1 MNRLQKVV
9 ARTIEPNRRKFF
21 SLRRANR
28 SLVLVRKV
36 TADIVAEYPRLLELQ
51 EMLEY
56 AQQQGSVEYIGRLQ
70 ADMAGAVGRLQDLI
84 GELESIGVELCDF
97 GRGMVDF
104 PGFVAGREI
113 RFCWQFG
120 EERIGHWHLAHED
133 TTCRRPVAELM
144 GMRKSTAVSKTAV

>member
-1 MNRLQKVV
+1 MNRLQKTV
-9 ARTIEPNRRKFF
+9 ARAVGSCRRKFF

-51 EMLEY
+51 EMLEL
-56 AQQQGSVEYIGRLQ
+56 AQCRGSVEYLGRLQ
-70 ADMAGAVGRLQDLI
+70 ADLAGAVARLQDLI
-84 GELESIGVELCDF
+84 GELESVGVELCDF

-104 PGFVAGREI
+104 PAFVAGREV

-120 EERIGHWHLAHED
+120 EERIGHWHRAHED
-133 TTCRRPVAELM
+133 TASRRPISELM
-144 GMRKSTAVSKTAV
+144 PAAAPKAAV